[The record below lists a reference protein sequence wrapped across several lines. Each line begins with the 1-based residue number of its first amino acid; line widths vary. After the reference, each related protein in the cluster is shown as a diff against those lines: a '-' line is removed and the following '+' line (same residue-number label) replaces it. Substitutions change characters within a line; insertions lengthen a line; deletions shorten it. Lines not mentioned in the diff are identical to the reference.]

1 MLETRIY
8 LYSGNI
14 DQARRRPKKDL
25 IDAKWMLIREISE
38 RTQIMACTGPDR
50 RTCFP
55 CKDYVY
61 AIVAER
67 SWCW

>member
-1 MLETRIY
+1 MKH
-8 LYSGNI
+8 
-14 DQARRRPKKDL
+14 ARDTDISLFREHRTGKAAAKKDL

-67 SWCW
+67 S

>member
-1 MLETRIY
+1 MQETRIY

-14 DQARRRPKKDL
+14 DEAFKAAAKKDL
-25 IDAKWMLIREISE
+25 TDAKWMPIREISE

-67 SWCW
+67 S